1 MMTNT
6 KKFET
11 TSFSLHLM
19 AMLFMLCDHL
29 WGTIVPGN
37 DWLTCI
43 GRVCFPI
50 YAFLLVEGYFH
61 TSNLKKYVKRLL
73 LFAVISEIPF
83 NLAMASSVIYPFHQN
98 VLWSFLIALGLIHC
112 NEKAKASEKLWIRI
126 AVGIF
131 TILAGYL
138 LGLITMVDYYH
149 AGILMVLTFYFFH
162 HRNWWDYVGQ
172 LLCLG
177 YINLEL
183 LGGFGY
189 EVVLFGETVFLT
201 RQGLALLALIP
212 IWLYKGKQ
220 GYHSKWWKY
229 FCYAFYPVHLLILG
243 LLKFVL

>member
-1 MMTNT
+1 MTNT

-83 NLAMASSVIYPFHQN
+83 NLAMASSVVYPFHQN

-112 NEKAKASEKLWIRI
+112 NEKAKASEKRRIRI
-126 AVGIF
+126 AVGTF

>member
-1 MMTNT
+1 MTNT

-112 NEKAKASEKLWIRI
+112 NEKAKASGKLRIRI

-189 EVVLFGETVFLT
+189 EIVLFGETVFLT

>member
-1 MMTNT
+1 MTNT

-112 NEKAKASEKLWIRI
+112 NEKAKSTEKLWLRI
-126 AVGIF
+126 IVAVF

>member
-1 MMTNT
+1 MTNT

-112 NEKAKASEKLWIRI
+112 NEKAKASEKLRIRI
-126 AVGIF
+126 AVGTF